1 MNNSQAEKEQEKAEE
16 LGLTD
21 KSDRRVGLPDTRLK
35 CACGKPVEKESPQLD
50 QCLACFNR
58 P

>member
-1 MNNSQAEKEQEKAEE
+1 MGETKEEKDQKKAEE

-21 KSDRRVGLPDTRLK
+21 KSDRRVGLPDNRMH